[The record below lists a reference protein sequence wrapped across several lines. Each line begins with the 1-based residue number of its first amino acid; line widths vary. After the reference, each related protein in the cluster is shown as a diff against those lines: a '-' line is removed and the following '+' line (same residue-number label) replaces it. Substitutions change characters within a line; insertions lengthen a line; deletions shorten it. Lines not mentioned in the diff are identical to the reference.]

1 MSVTVKHCSFTNLE
15 DDFMSFEMLSRL
27 DAVSVSERQS
37 FFCMFADSHIVQ
49 FGAEASSQQAHSTNT
64 EVLHGPYVGRNL
76 FKSLSWHF
84 FFFHLFYAKQ
94 RNC

>member
-1 MSVTVKHCSFTNLE
+1 MISCP
-15 DDFMSFEMLSRL
+15 EMLSRL

-37 FFCMFADSHIVQ
+37 IFCMFADSHIVQ

-64 EVLHGPYVGRNL
+64 EVLDVPYVGRNL
-76 FKSLSWHF
+76 FKSLSRHHF
-84 FFFHLFYAKQ
+84 FRLLYAQQ